1 MSEATGRDR
10 EVGMKKEKRWRHR
23 WTDGSTD
30 KKKRINEEREE
41 DKTERREEKAK
52 TRAKNLK
59 TLRVPTGNSKN
70 SRVYIRILIT
80 KGQRGNFQSSC
91 T

>member
-41 DKTERREEKAK
+41 DKTERREEKTK
-52 TRAKNLK
+52 PK
-59 TLRVPTGNSKN
+59 GNK
-70 SRVYIRILIT
+70 
-80 KGQRGNFQSSC
+80 FQKLEGTHC
-91 T
+91 KFKKFEGIY